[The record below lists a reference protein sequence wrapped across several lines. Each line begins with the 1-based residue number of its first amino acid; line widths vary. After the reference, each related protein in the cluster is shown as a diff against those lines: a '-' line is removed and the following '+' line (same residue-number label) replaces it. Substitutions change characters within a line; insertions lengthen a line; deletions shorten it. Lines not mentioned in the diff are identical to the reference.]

1 MSYKTIV
8 TPEAILCFP
17 NLFEPTGFEGSE
29 RKTYNC
35 VLVFPKG
42 SDLTALK
49 DLAKAAFAEKF
60 PSGTK
65 GSARNP
71 FREGNE
77 KVDEW
82 GEHFR
87 DATFI
92 RVSSNVKPGV
102 ADRARRLLT
111 DPDSVYAGQI
121 VKAAVHAY
129 GYDTKGNKGVS
140 FGLDAIQIVRD
151 GDPLGGSGRSAINL
165 FEALDDDPFA
175 ENAGTSAPAEEP
187 KAGGGLFD

>member
-1 MSYKTIV
+1 MSYKSIV

-17 NLFEPTGFEGSE
+17 NLFEPTSFEGSE

-42 SDLTALK
+42 TDLTALK
-49 DLAKAAFAEKF
+49 ALAKEAFAEKF
-60 PSGTK
+60 PSGAK
-65 GSARNP
+65 GSTRNP
-71 FREGNE
+71 FRDGNE
-77 KVDEW
+77 NADEW

-92 RVSSNVKPGV
+92 RVSSNNKPGV
-102 ADRARRLLT
+102 ADRARQIIT
-111 DPDSVYAGQI
+111 DPETVYAGQI
-121 VKAAVHAY
+121 VRAAIHAY

-175 ENAGTSAPAEEP
+175 EKTETATNQADDPFGD
-187 KAGGGLFD
+187 F

>member
-42 SDLTALK
+42 TDLTALK
-49 DLAKAAFAEKF
+49 ALAKDAFAEKF

-65 GSARNP
+65 GSTHNP
-71 FREGNE
+71 FRDGNE
-77 KVDEW
+77 KADDW

-92 RVSSNVKPGV
+92 RVSSNSKPAV

-111 DPDSVYAGQI
+111 DPESVYAGQI

-140 FGLDAIQIVRD
+140 FGLDAIQVIRD
-151 GDPLGGSGRSAINL
+151 GDPLGGSGKAAINL
-165 FEALDDDPFA
+165 FEVLDDDPFVEKTETA
-175 ENAGTSAPAEEP
+175 TNQADDPFGE
-187 KAGGGLFD
+187 F